1 VPYEEVSQFFVDILG
16 SVDGITQE
24 LYFAVDF
31 EASELVADL
40 SAPDYDAELTPSDV
54 EVDFEQDL

>member
-1 VPYEEVSQFFVDILG
+1 MPYEEVSQFFVDILG

-31 EASELVADL
+31 EASERIVELA
-40 SAPDYDAELTPSDV
+40 APDYDVELTPSDV